1 MDTHTK
7 TSHSQSGLAATI
19 DLSLSD
25 DRARLVGTCPT
36 CGSRLSVEVREDGS
50 HNQTV
55 SCLRCRGLYRIES
68 ARPSPLTRAR
78 LSGLGVSYTI
88 EGEWNTSAILEYLF
102 DNVGP
107 VDYVEGGFMCHPDDQ
122 SGDCPI
128 IMVDES
134 SRVVRFALFGGYPE
148 NQATTLIGQAVSEF
162 GARFQL
168 DLRPFVLDRLEY
180 RDDVSGFVLLERR
193 HLGAFWRERPRR
205 HAHA

>member
-1 MDTHTK
+1 VDAHPK
-7 TSHSQSGLAATI
+7 ASHSQSGLAATI

-25 DRARLVGTCPT
+25 DCVRLVGTCQT

-55 SCLRCRGLYRIES
+55 SCLRCRGLYWIES
-68 ARPSPLTRAR
+68 ARPSPSRAR
-78 LSGLGVSYTI
+78 LSGLGVSYTF

-107 VDYVEGGFMCHPDDQ
+107 VDYVEGGFVCHPDDQ
-122 SGDCPI
+122 GGDCPI